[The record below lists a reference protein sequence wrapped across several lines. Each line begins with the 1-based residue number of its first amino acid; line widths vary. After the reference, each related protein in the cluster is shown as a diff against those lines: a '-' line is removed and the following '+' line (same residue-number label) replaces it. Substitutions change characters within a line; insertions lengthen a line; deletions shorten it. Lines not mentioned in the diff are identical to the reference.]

1 MSGEQVGKIDARSLS
16 IAFDNEARLDADR
29 NAISGDYVTMFVL
42 LDLVDISNLKSTL
55 ALWELL

>member
-29 NAISGDYVTMFVL
+29 NAISSDYVTMFVL